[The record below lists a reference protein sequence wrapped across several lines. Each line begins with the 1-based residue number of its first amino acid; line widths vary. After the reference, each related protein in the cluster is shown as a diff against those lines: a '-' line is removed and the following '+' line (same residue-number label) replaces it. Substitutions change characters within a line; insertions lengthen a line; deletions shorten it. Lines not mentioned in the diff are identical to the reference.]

1 MVDAI
6 MGRFKWI
13 ITVCFIVILGNLF
26 SACSNV
32 KNEVGNTENT
42 TYIEDT
48 MHTEDVVDTEISYVE
63 TDDSFRVKNSVDID
77 KTLSDGEIMDWKKW
91 DRIENHILLKESID
105 IYNADK
111 GKVGYT
117 KPNIEAVYIAVD
129 DEWSHLAIG
138 ESGYS
143 VYVRTDE
150 LLAVMEEKIE
160 VSDVEIK
167 DTETSPKE
175 DEESTYTVQEMDK
188 TMYAKQS
195 VNLRSGPSTDYE
207 RIGSL
212 TTNQE
217 VTVTGIADTG
227 WYRISYN
234 GGVAFV
240 SNNYLSDTKVEIA
253 PPDDGSNTNEDENN
267 REEEYTPP
275 TDDTDDDFIYIE
287 PEEPIYTV
295 DEVISIV
302 ESTLR
307 SAGFI
312 KPEEY
317 MTQEQL
323 EKYGPTDGMG
333 WGIDWVPMDDPYTYA
348 NSMVEGAVYWG
359 YNIYYLEYQGI
370 ENGCVRLKTY
380 WGTLPQ

>member
-1 MVDAI
+1 

-13 ITVCFIVILGNLF
+13 ITFCFIAILGNLF
-26 SACSNV
+26 SACNNV
-32 KNEVGNTENT
+32 KNEVKNTEDT

-63 TDDSFRVKNSVDID
+63 TNSCFRVKNSSDID

-117 KPNIEAVYIAVD
+117 KPNIKAVYVAAD
-129 DEWSHLAIG
+129 GEWSHLAIG

-143 VYVRTDE
+143 VYARTDE
-150 LLAVMEEKIE
+150 LLAVMEE
-160 VSDVEIK
+160 VE
-167 DTETSPKE
+167 TENTEMSNHKTDNASPKE
-175 DEESTYTVQEMDK
+175 DSEEPTYTVTDLDK

-207 RIGSL
+207 KVGSL
-212 TTNQE
+212 NTNDE
-217 VTVTGIADTG
+217 VCVTGQADTG

-240 SNNYLSDTKVEIA
+240 SNNYLSDTKVEIIS
-253 PPDDGSNTNEDENN
+253 PDDANEDENDS
-267 REEEYTPP
+267 EEEYTPP
-275 TDDTDDDFIYIE
+275 TDDDIIYI
-287 PEEPIYTV
+287 PEEPTYNYTV

-302 ESTLR
+302 RSTLE
-307 SAGFI
+307 SNGFMWY
-312 KPEEY
+312 PDVFPNSE
-317 MTQEQL
+317 
-323 EKYGPTDGMG
+323 YGPSGGMG
-333 WGIDWVPMDDPYTYA
+333 WGMEYVPMNDPYTYA

-359 YNIYYLEYQGI
+359 YNLYYLEYQST
-370 ENGCVRLKTY
+370 ENGYVVLVSY

>member
-48 MHTEDVVDTEISYVE
+48 MHTEDVVDTEILYVE
-63 TDDSFRVKNSVDID
+63 TDDSYRVKNSVDID

-117 KPNIEAVYIAVD
+117 KPNIKAVYIAVD

-167 DTETSPKE
+167 DTETAPKE
-175 DEESTYTVQEMDK
+175 DEESTYTVTNLDK

-207 RIGSL
+207 KIGSL

-240 SNNYLSDTKVEIA
+240 SDNYLSDAKVEIA
-253 PPDDGSNTNEDENN
+253 LPDDGGNTNEDENN
-267 REEEYTPP
+267 GEEEYTPP
-275 TDDTDDDFIYIE
+275 TDDDIIYI
-287 PEEPIYTV
+287 PEEPKYTV

-302 ESTLR
+302 KSTLE
-307 SAGFI
+307 SNGIICSTDYAP
-312 KPEEY
+312 PEAIE
-317 MTQEQL
+317 EFGADL
-323 EKYGPTDGMG
+323 GMG

-348 NSMVEGAVYWG
+348 NSMVEGFQYWG
-359 YNIYYLEYQGI
+359 FDMYYIYYEGI
-370 ENGCVRLKTY
+370 ENGCVRLKTH
-380 WGTLPQ
+380 WGTRGQ